1 MQIVKKVQVIIILF
15 LLLNYNISQSL
26 GADDYKTKTVIN
38 GSGLKIPRMVS
49 LKKSLVFMR
58 TGPGKE
64 YPVKFEFKKIKY
76 PFKIIAEYNNW
87 RQVETFNNISGWIHT
102 QLLSSL
108 KTGLIL
114 KTTLLYQSPLKLVNP
129 KAKLLPH
136 LLVKIKNC
144 DTEWC
149 KVEIIKNNTYIGW
162 VKKDLIWGATKNN
175 IQ

>member
-1 MQIVKKVQVIIILF
+1 M
-15 LLLNYNISQSL
+15 
-26 GADDYKTKTVIN
+26 
-38 GSGLKIPRMVS
+38 GSEMCIRD
-49 LKKSLVFMR
+49 R
-58 TGPGKE
+58 
-64 YPVKFEFKKIKY
+64 
-76 PFKIIAEYNNW
+76 FKIIAEYNNW

-114 KTTLLYQSPLKLVNP
+114 KTTLLYQSPLKLINP

-144 DTEWC
+144 NTEWC
-149 KVEIIKNNTYIGW
+149 KVEIIKNNTYVGW

>member
-1 MQIVKKVQVIIILF
+1 MNQFQHGISCGQFKNAINFSPMLCIVEHDGDACNEYGNKWNLF
-15 LLLNYNISQSL
+15 
-26 GADDYKTKTVIN
+26 
-38 GSGLKIPRMVS
+38 
-49 LKKSLVFMR
+49 
-58 TGPGKE
+58 
-64 YPVKFEFKKIKY
+64 KY

-114 KTTLLYQSPLKLVNP
+114 KTTFLYQSPLKLINP

-144 DTEWC
+144 NTKWC